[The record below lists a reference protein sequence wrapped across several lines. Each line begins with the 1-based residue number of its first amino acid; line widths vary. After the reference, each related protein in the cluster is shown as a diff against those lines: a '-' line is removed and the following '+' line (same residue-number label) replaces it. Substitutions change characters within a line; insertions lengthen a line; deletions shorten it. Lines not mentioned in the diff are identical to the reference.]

1 MCSIWKRPFILQ
13 NQRHWNQ
20 WSHWYVY
27 CIARWHKINVIWGFR
42 ISCWMSLLV
51 QLLDNLLRFP
61 LGFFLSGCVVCF
73 KWFSYRALHTIG
85 ATVWLQRAL
94 LWLRVARW
102 TTRANLS
109 LAFPHK
115 RLSLWL
121 LKQWTTTRSLRSGRL
136 WKQCHVAPSFNLS
149 EMAVFACKPQLNW
162 CPAGLSPRPQSFGTD
177 TDVVRIN
184 FVQTGVAA
192 KYLYSF
198 LHSTCFK

>member
-1 MCSIWKRPFILQ
+1 MYSIWKRPFILQ
-13 NQRHWNQ
+13 KQSHWNQ

-27 CIARWHKINVIWGFR
+27 CIAYWHKINIIWGFW

-61 LGFFLSGCVVCF
+61 LGLFQSGCIACF
-73 KWFSYRALHTIG
+73 KWFGYRALHTIG
-85 ATVWLQRAL
+85 ATVWLQHTL
-94 LWLRVARW
+94 LWLCVACW

-136 WKQCHVAPSFNLS
+136 WKQVSIFPKWRFLHVSRSSIGLPPDCPQGLNALAWTLMWSGLILCRQ
-149 EMAVFACKPQLNW
+149 EWQLN
-162 CPAGLSPRPQSFGTD
+162 
-177 TDVVRIN
+177 IHIH
-184 FVQTGVAA
+184 
-192 KYLYSF
+192 F
-198 LHSTCFK
+198 LHNICFK